1 VAVAQ
6 VPVRYWSVEQD
17 SARWSAFAHRPGDIV
32 ISTRSKHGTTW
43 MQMIC
48 ALLIFQSAE
57 LPAPLAD
64 LSPWPD
70 WLALPLDELLRQLRG
85 QRHRRFLKT
94 HTPLDGLPLDRRVRY
109 IVVARHPLDAAV
121 SMYHQAENLN
131 RRPLR
136 QLISDSQPAGRARQ
150 RPPLRDW
157 LLAWIDGQAD
167 PRQQPDSLPGVLH
180 HLTDAWRRRGP
191 DPVRLVHYNDLCT
204 DLAGQMHALAAWL
217 DLDVGEPVWPAL
229 VAAAE
234 FSSMRA
240 RADQLVPARGSIL
253 NDNTMFFR
261 RGRPGA
267 AAELLG
273 EAELRRYQT
282 RVERHAPPDLV
293 RWLHKSALPAER
305 QHRSAHMS
313 SHRSGDAVDPTPVS
327 YLRPSESGAAP
338 DSSSLCRT
346 AMPVRC
352 LP

>member
-1 VAVAQ
+1 
-6 VPVRYWSVEQD
+6 
-17 SARWSAFAHRPGDIV
+17 V

-70 WLALPLDELLRQLRG
+70 WLVVPLDELLHRLRG

-94 HTPLDGLPLDRRVRY
+94 HTPLDGLPLDGRVRY
-109 IVVARHPLDAAV
+109 IVAARHPLDAAV

-131 RRPLR
+131 RRPPR
-136 QLISDSQPAGRARQ
+136 QLIGESLSTGQARL

-157 LLAWIDGQAD
+157 LLAWIDDQAD

-180 HLTDAWRRRGP
+180 HLTDAWRRRAA
-191 DPVRLVHYNDLCT
+191 DPVRLVRYDDLCT
-204 DLAGQMHALAAWL
+204 DLGGQMRALAAWL
-217 DLDVGEPVWPAL
+217 EIDVCERAWPEL

-253 NDNTMFFR
+253 KDNAAFFR

-267 AAELLG
+267 AAELLD
-273 EAELRRYQT
+273 EAELRRYRT
-282 RVERHAPPDLV
+282 RVEQHAPPDLV
-293 RWLHKSALPAER
+293 RWLHRKR
-305 QHRSAHMS
+305 
-313 SHRSGDAVDPTPVS
+313 
-327 YLRPSESGAAP
+327 
-338 DSSSLCRT
+338 
-346 AMPVRC
+346 
-352 LP
+352 

>member
-1 VAVAQ
+1 L
-6 VPVRYWSVEQD
+6 
-17 SARWSAFAHRPGDIV
+17 AFEPRPGDIV

-70 WLALPLDELLRQLRG
+70 WLVVPLDELLHRLRG
-85 QRHRRFLKT
+85 HGHRRFLKT
-94 HTPLDGLPLDRRVRY
+94 HTPLDGLPLDGRVRY
-109 IVVARHPLDAAV
+109 IVAARHPLDAAV

-131 RRPLR
+131 RRPPR
-136 QLISDSQPAGRARQ
+136 QLIGESLPTGQARL

-157 LLAWIDGQAD
+157 LLAWIDDQAD

-180 HLTDAWRRRGP
+180 HLTDAWRRRAA
-191 DPVRLVHYNDLCT
+191 DPVRLVHYDDLCT
-204 DLAGQMHALAAWL
+204 DLGGQMRALAAWL
-217 DLDVGEPVWPAL
+217 EIDVCERAWPEL

-253 NDNTMFFR
+253 KDNAAFFR

-273 EAELRRYQT
+273 DAELRRYQT
-282 RVERHAPPDLV
+282 RVEQHAPTDLV
-293 RWLHKSALPAER
+293 RWLHRKR
-305 QHRSAHMS
+305 
-313 SHRSGDAVDPTPVS
+313 
-327 YLRPSESGAAP
+327 
-338 DSSSLCRT
+338 
-346 AMPVRC
+346 
-352 LP
+352 

>member
-1 VAVAQ
+1 L
-6 VPVRYWSVEQD
+6 
-17 SARWSAFAHRPGDIV
+17 AFEHRPGDIV

-43 MQMIC
+43 IQMIC

-70 WLALPLDELLRQLRG
+70 WLVLPLDDVLRELRG

-109 IVVARHPLDAAV
+109 IVAARHPLDAAV
-121 SMYHQAENLN
+121 SMYHQAENLH
-131 RRPLR
+131 RRGLR
-136 QLISDSQPAGRARQ
+136 QLIGDSPPAGQARP

-180 HLTDAWRRRGP
+180 HLTDAWQRRAA
-191 DPVRLVHYNDLCT
+191 DPVRLVRYDDLCT
-204 DLAGQMHALAAWL
+204 DLGGQMRALATWLEIDVCERAWP
-217 DLDVGEPVWPAL
+217 EL

-253 NDNTMFFR
+253 KDNAAFFR

-282 RVERHAPPDLV
+282 RVEQHAPPDLV
-293 RWLHKSALPAER
+293 RWLHRER
-305 QHRSAHMS
+305 
-313 SHRSGDAVDPTPVS
+313 
-327 YLRPSESGAAP
+327 AAG
-338 DSSSLCRT
+338 
-346 AMPVRC
+346 
-352 LP
+352 